1 MCGGDRDN
9 SVGQVVACKEPTD
22 DGNRLFIASG
32 ALAVD
37 QDDAV
42 HGMGLFLEW
51 ANSYVGPSLVY
62 LVEVTEEKLRGDLVL
77 H

>member
-1 MCGGDRDN
+1 MRGGDRDN
-9 SVGQVVACKEPTD
+9 SVGQVVAGKEPTD

-42 HGMGLFLEW
+42 HGMGLFLE
-51 ANSYVGPSLVY
+51 
-62 LVEVTEEKLRGDLVL
+62 
-77 H
+77 